1 MTHSPPDAFFVQRT
15 DLVRIAFSGPQ
26 AAAVVNGLV
35 TNEVAAL
42 GAGQGCYAVA
52 LTPKGRIVADLRI
65 FRTDDA
71 VLADTT
77 TEAAPG
83 WQALVKKFVNPRLA
97 KTSDATPTVAFFE
110 LYGAGV
116 GDRLE
121 SLGVTWVEDYAHG
134 TVALEG
140 VAVQL
145 ARLPGPGAQPGAVL
159 WCPASDA
166 ANVEVSL
173 RRAGVAVGSVDG
185 LEAWRVEAGRPRWGV
200 DMDDS
205 MLAQEANMDD
215 LHAISYTKGCYTGQE
230 FVARLHYRGHV
241 NRYLRGLRLEA
252 TVPRGASVVLGD
264 DAIVGDVRSSV
275 VSVQAGP
282 IALAL
287 VRREVPDGARVRVR
301 TSDAEVGATVVPLPF
316 AR

>member
-1 MTHSPPDAFFVQRT
+1 M
-15 DLVRIAFSGPQ
+15 
-26 AAAVVNGLV
+26 
-35 TNEVAAL
+35 
-42 GAGQGCYAVA
+42 
-52 LTPKGRIVADLRI
+52 
-65 FRTDDA
+65 
-71 VLADTT
+71 
-77 TEAAPG
+77 
-83 WQALVKKFVNPRLA
+83 
-97 KTSDATPTVAFFE
+97 
-110 LYGAGV
+110 
-116 GDRLE
+116 
-121 SLGVTWVEDYAHG
+121 
-134 TVALEG
+134 
-140 VAVQL
+140 QL

-166 ANVEVSL
+166 ANVEVSR